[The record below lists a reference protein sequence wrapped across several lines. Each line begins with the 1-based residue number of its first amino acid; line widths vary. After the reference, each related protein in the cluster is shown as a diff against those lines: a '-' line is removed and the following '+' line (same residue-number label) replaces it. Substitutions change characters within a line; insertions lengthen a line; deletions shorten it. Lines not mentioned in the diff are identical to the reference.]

1 VSSHIPYETLVEL
14 VRQLPL
20 EQQQDLISRLQNRPQ
35 RDSNNTLDKMKRL
48 KQAQIVAAVNVEP
61 SIRRQDWYA
70 DDGR

>member
-1 VSSHIPYETLVEL
+1 MSSHIPYETLVEL